1 MCFFVLSN
9 GTKSTIDICRD
20 VAYISSGSIIAAA
33 GNSSNSVN
41 VVIWDTLAPPST
53 SRASIICH
61 EGFPFKFETAFCE
74 IGHLSLF
81 CLPNSM
87 DFLHIK

>member
-74 IGHLSLF
+74 ICHYFVYLILWIF
-81 CLPNSM
+81 Y
-87 DFLHIK
+87 I